1 MRPRRLL
8 ALGACAAALASCGE
22 ERPEPPTPEEDAAA
36 RGRLIG
42 SEWRLA
48 AIEPAEG
55 EALEPVP
62 DAREGPRVAFA
73 GDSPEGEEMRPAP
86 QDADRAA
93 TEGERPVADDSDVQ
107 ASDSGE
113 GRPTTEEGGRPGEPR
128 AAFRDPDLRR
138 LEGHGGCNSF
148 SGTYRVA
155 PEGELVVRGLF
166 ATEVACMP
174 PEVMEVESAFLSYLS
189 DAETYRF
196 EGDDLVIS
204 GPLGALRLSPTR

>member
-1 MRPRRLL
+1 MRLPRPF
-8 ALGACAAALASCGE
+8 ALGACAAALVVTAALASCGE

-36 RGRLIG
+36 RARLVG
-42 SEWRLA
+42 SEWRLT
-48 AIEPAEG
+48 AIEPGGG

-62 DAREGPRVAFA
+62 DAREAPRLAFA
-73 GDSPEGEEMRPAP
+73 ADPPEGDEAPAP
-86 QDADRAA
+86 RDADRPVTDADPTASGRGEEESAA
-93 TEGERPVADDSDVQ
+93 QTEGRA
-107 ASDSGE
+107 A
-113 GRPTTEEGGRPGEPR
+113 GEPR
-128 AAFRDPDLRR
+128 TAFRDPDLRR

-155 PEGELVVRGLF
+155 PEGELAIRGLF

-174 PEVMEVESAFLSYLS
+174 PEVMEVESAFLFYLS
-189 DAETYRF
+189 DADTYRF